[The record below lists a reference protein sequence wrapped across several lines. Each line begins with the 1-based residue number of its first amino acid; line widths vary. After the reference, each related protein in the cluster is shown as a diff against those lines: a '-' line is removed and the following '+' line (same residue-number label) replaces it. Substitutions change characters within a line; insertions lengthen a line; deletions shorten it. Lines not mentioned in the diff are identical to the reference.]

1 MENNISNALNTS
13 DNSKNSQDRKK
24 IRNNFKLDSYKQYWN
39 QLDNER
45 LHDIYFKINFKL
57 NNESLKKTEYQYY
70 LDILQTYNFKDF
82 FAEMDIIIETYA
94 YEFLTNSKDEYFI
107 NMKLFYPSIKALL
120 EYKNSLCIYPECT
133 ELILNITDFFCQTH
147 LNSDVIN
154 NYEFIN
160 SCFDTRNSDLDQI
173 YENYKDQSDLKSC
186 LEKYASKNNNSIIIK
201 TFELGDVECFL
212 EITEDISNMI
222 EISLDTDFSELDC
235 LIINNM
241 DSEISSDEEGDI
253 ELEKLLSNKLSDEN
267 IESTLILDNEEEDKE
282 EEDKEEEDLDNQ
294 EEDKEEEEELN
305 NEELDIKINE
315 KLNVK
320 KYDIET
326 IRKCFSEELT
336 SDSDLDVNSDT
347 DSNLDFDTDSDLDLD
362 LSTLRDIID
371 SLS

>member
-13 DNSKNSQDRKK
+13 ENLNNSHDRKK
-24 IRNNFKLDSYKQYWN
+24 VRNNIKLDSYKKYYN

-133 ELILNITDFFCQTH
+133 ELILNIADFFCQTH

-173 YENYKDQSDLKSC
+173 YENYKDQYDLKSC

-201 TFELGDVECFL
+201 TSELDNVVCFL
-212 EITEDISNMI
+212 EITEDIDNMI
-222 EISLDTDFSELDC
+222 EISLDAEFSELDC
-235 LIINNM
+235 LIMNDI
-241 DSEISSDEEGDI
+241 DSEISSDDEDDI
-253 ELEKLLSNKLSDEN
+253 KLKKILSNKLLDE
-267 IESTLILDNEEEDKE
+267 TYNEEE
-282 EEDKEEEDLDNQ
+282 LDNQ
-294 EEDKEEEEELN
+294 EEELNNQEEELN
-305 NEELDIKINE
+305 NQEELDNEELDIKIKN

-326 IRKCFSEELT
+326 IRKCFSEELS
-336 SDSDLDVNSDT
+336 SDSDLDINSDT
-347 DSNLDFDTDSDLDLD
+347 DSNLDFDTDSDLDL
-362 LSTLRDIID
+362 STLQDIID